1 MVKFHEKLLYRKKK
15 EKQNNIP
22 QKKDK
27 LAKQGETKISIWKW
41 AKRYQE
47 NVTILIRKS
56 QSDCKCSE
64 MNSENRG
71 KREKLPLK

>member
-1 MVKFHEKLLYRKKK
+1 MIKVKFHEKLLYRKKK
-15 EKQNNIP
+15 KKQNNIP

-27 LAKQGETKISIWKW
+27 FAKQDETKISIWKW

-56 QSDCKCSE
+56 QIWLQMFRNELRK
-64 MNSENRG
+64 
-71 KREKLPLK
+71 